1 MPDSTNN
8 AAKWLAFA
16 KRLQA
21 LAQSGLTYAENMYDV
36 ERYEE
41 LRDISVQI
49 LQEISGEEPE
59 KIRALFTN
67 ETGYQTPKVDVRAVV
82 FEAGKILLVHEK
94 IDNCWSL
101 PGGWADVGYSPTE
114 VAVKETREEAG
125 LEVKA
130 VRLLAVLDKKH
141 HPHPPSPYHVYK
153 IFILCR
159 NIGGALQ
166 QGSETQGV
174 GFFDRH
180 HLPELSVE
188 RNTLSQMQLLFSFLD
203 NPAQEVVV
211 D

>member
-1 MPDSTNN
+1 MSEVLST
-8 AAKWLAFA
+8 ADKWLAFA
-16 KRLQA
+16 KRVQA

-49 LQEISGEEPE
+49 MQELSGEAPE
-59 KIRALFTN
+59 RIQALFTN

-82 FEAGKILLVHEK
+82 FEADKILLVHEK

-101 PGGWADVGYSPTE
+101 PGGWADVGYSPAE

-130 VRLLAVLDKKH
+130 VRLLAVLDKKY
-141 HPHPPSPYHVYK
+141 HPHPPSPYHTYK
-153 IFILCR
+153 LFILCQ
-159 NIGGALQ
+159 NIGGTLQ
-166 QGSETQGV
+166 QGMETQGV

-188 RNTLSQMQLLFSFLD
+188 RNTLSQIQLLFSFLD
-203 NPAQEVVV
+203 NPHQEPLF